1 MSVWFIW
8 SKPLGRMGHDMLKWL
23 VNYLS
28 NKLALCLYKGEFR
41 FKVSERKYNMA
52 ANENFGHLFDYH
64 KNKKICKS
72 EGNYLLIMLIP
83 WIPKLGKTWWSYETF
98 LILTNYYF

>member
-64 KNKKICKS
+64 KNKKDMQK
-72 EGNYLLIMLIP
+72 
-83 WIPKLGKTWWSYETF
+83 WRKLSPDYVDTLNS
-98 LILTNYYF
+98 

>member
-1 MSVWFIW
+1 
-8 SKPLGRMGHDMLKWL
+8 MGHDMLKWL

-52 ANENFGHLFDYH
+52 ANENFGHLF
-64 KNKKICKS
+64 
-72 EGNYLLIMLIP
+72 EYLEFLY
-83 WIPKLGKTWWSYETF
+83 WAKLDEVMKHFYF
-98 LILTNYYF
+98 LQTIIFKCLSLSQ